1 VRRANEQIISRRSFN
16 SGPGPGGMG
25 MDGNGESHKL
35 YRSVYDLTSLSTVL
49 APVAVGRKREGRLS
63 QRGLKSA
70 ESRSDIPSQHD
81 SRN

>member
-1 VRRANEQIISRRSFN
+1 
-16 SGPGPGGMG
+16 MG

-35 YRSVYDLTSLSTVL
+35 YSSVYDLTSLSTVL

-70 ESRSDIPSQHD
+70 ESRSDIPSQYD